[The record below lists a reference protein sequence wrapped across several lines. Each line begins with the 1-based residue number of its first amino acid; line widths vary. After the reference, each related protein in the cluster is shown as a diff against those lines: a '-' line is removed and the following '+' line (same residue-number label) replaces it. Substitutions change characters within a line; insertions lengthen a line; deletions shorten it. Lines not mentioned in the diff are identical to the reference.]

1 MENMK
6 KISQPVRLIIFSLGI
21 VSLLGACAVSTP
33 TAMPSPTGTEQ
44 AAAPFELDLEADGS
58 PFIVYQG
65 GYRFEAPLGSDVS
78 IMGPSTTLSAE
89 EDALLFKLD
98 GLNEMSINR
107 NAQEILDIL
116 INTLFS
122 ADQSRVDK
130 SDPIT
135 SAVEGY
141 EGVAYDFT
149 GTFLNHKVEGR
160 ALVVKPSEKRYIS
173 IIGMALVDD
182 QPDLWQT
189 TGKDFFNYLLS
200 RYAILPEE
208 EIASADICPISPD
221 ATYGFEVEN
230 AIKVGGGL
238 KSGFLREKAY
248 LDNLLGP
255 DGSLVTY
262 ERVGSLESPDSIV
275 DEYVLTVGTQVYRLF
290 LDVYSYGVINAPRG
304 LGCMGAFPLG
314 EP

>member
-1 MENMK
+1 MK
-6 KISQPVRLIIFSLGI
+6 KISQPVRLLIISLVIIG
-21 VSLLGACAVSTP
+21 LLSACTVSTP
-33 TAMPSPTGTEQ
+33 TAVPSPTETEP
-44 AAAPFELDLEADGS
+44 AVSTRLDLEADGS

-78 IMGPSTTLSAE
+78 IIGPSTTLSAE
-89 EDALLFKLD
+89 EDTLLFKLD
-98 GLNEMSINR
+98 GLNKMSINR
-107 NAQEILDIL
+107 SAQEILDIL

-122 ADQSRVDK
+122 ADQSRVKK
-130 SDPIT
+130 SEPIT

-160 ALVVKPSEKRYIS
+160 ALVIKPAEKRYIS

-189 TGKDFFNYLLS
+189 TGKDLFNYLLS

-208 EIASADICPISPD
+208 QTASAEICPISPD
-221 ATYGFEVEN
+221 ATYGYEVEN

-238 KSGFLREKAY
+238 TSGFLREKAY

-255 DGSLVTY
+255 DGSMITY

-275 DEYVLTVGTQVYRLF
+275 DEYKLTAGTKEFTLY
-290 LDVYSYGVINAPRG
+290 LDIYSFGVINAPRG
-304 LGCMGAFPLG
+304 MGCMGAFPLG

>member
-1 MENMK
+1 MK
-6 KISQPVRLIIFSLGI
+6 KMSQPVRLFIISLVI
-21 VSLLGACAVSTP
+21 VGLLGACAVSTP
-33 TAMPSPTGTEQ
+33 TTVPSPTETE
-44 AAAPFELDLEADGS
+44 PTVSTGLELTGDGV

-65 GYRFEAPLGSDVS
+65 GYRFEVPLGSDVS
-78 IMGPSTTLSAE
+78 ITGPSTTISAE

-98 GLNEMSINR
+98 GLNKMSVTR
-107 NAQEILDIL
+107 SAQEILDIL
-116 INTLFS
+116 IETLFS
-122 ADQSRVDK
+122 ADQSRVKK
-130 SDPIT
+130 SEPIT
-135 SAVEGY
+135 STVEGN

-160 ALVVKPSEKRYIS
+160 ALVVKPAEKRYIS

-189 TGKDFFNYLLS
+189 TGRDIFNFLLS

-208 EIASADICPISPD
+208 HIASAEICPISPD
-221 ATYGFEVEN
+221 VTYGYEVEN

-238 KSGFLREKAY
+238 TNGFLREKAY

-255 DGSLVTY
+255 DGSMVTY

-275 DEYVLTVGTQVYRLF
+275 DEYVLAVGTQVYRLY

-304 LGCMGAFPLG
+304 LGCMGAFPL
-314 EP
+314 EAP

>member
-1 MENMK
+1 MK
-6 KISQPVRLIIFSLGI
+6 KISQPVRLLIISLVIIG
-21 VSLLGACAVSTP
+21 LLSACAVSTP
-33 TAMPSPTGTEQ
+33 TTVPSPTESEPAVSTG
-44 AAAPFELDLEADGS
+44 LDLEADGS

-78 IMGPSTTLSAE
+78 IIGPSTTLSAE
-89 EDALLFKLD
+89 EDTLLFKLD
-98 GLNEMSINR
+98 GLNKMSINR
-107 NAQEILDIL
+107 SAQEILDIL

-122 ADQSRVDK
+122 ADQSRVKK
-130 SDPIT
+130 SEPIT

-160 ALVVKPSEKRYIS
+160 ALVIKPAEKRYIS

-189 TGKDFFNYLLS
+189 TGKDLFNYLLS

-208 EIASADICPISPD
+208 QIASAEICPISPD
-221 ATYGFEVEN
+221 ATYGYEVEN

-238 KSGFLREKAY
+238 TSGFLREKAY

-255 DGSLVTY
+255 DGSMVTY

-275 DEYVLTVGTQVYRLF
+275 DEYKLTAGTKEFTLY
-290 LDVYSYGVINAPRG
+290 LDIYSFGVINAPRG
-304 LGCMGAFPLG
+304 MGCMGAFPLG

>member
-1 MENMK
+1 MK

-33 TAMPSPTGTEQ
+33 TAVPSPTETQQ

-78 IMGPSTTLSAE
+78 IIGPSTTLSAE
-89 EDALLFKLD
+89 GDALLFKLD
-98 GLNEMSINR
+98 GLNKMSINR

-122 ADQSRVDK
+122 ADQSRVNK

-189 TGKDFFNYLLS
+189 TGKDFSITCSAITLS
-200 RYAILPEE
+200 CRKSRSPQRRFVRSRLMRLMGMRSRMLSKLAAGSPAAFYARKHTWI
-208 EIASADICPISPD
+208 ICLVQMEAWSP
-221 ATYGFEVEN
+221 T
-230 AIKVGGGL
+230 
-238 KSGFLREKAY
+238 SG
-248 LDNLLGP
+248 
-255 DGSLVTY
+255 
-262 ERVGSLESPDSIV
+262 
-275 DEYVLTVGTQVYRLF
+275 
-290 LDVYSYGVINAPRG
+290 
-304 LGCMGAFPLG
+304 
-314 EP
+314 